1 MNLIF
6 DYEITLDLISLIMRV
21 VAIMVTFLFIIPLQ
35 LKQAHVK
42 NGLSKLRKQ
51 LLYMGTLFMALNLFG
66 IIIVFFRLILT
77 PGSYVFFTHFIS
89 IANALAFIG
98 LAYFGYKIYH
108 EQYEE

>member
-51 LLYMGTLFMALNLFG
+51 LLYMALNLFG